1 MDCMET
7 GLHGKVISTNS
18 GRPLPDPR
26 ADSSTA
32 KVQVGLR
39 IMLKLISLFTEQDV
53 DKYDIY
59 SPITSKEM
67 SSIILCIC
75 VYAYQVFLKSCCMF
89 ILFSVCQI

>member
-53 DKYDIY
+53 DKYDI
-59 SPITSKEM
+59 
-67 SSIILCIC
+67 
-75 VYAYQVFLKSCCMF
+75 
-89 ILFSVCQI
+89 